1 MGELAE
7 LSDEDLKSS
16 MEVFDDSDAEMS
28 QDLPEQAPSSP
39 ELWCIGCDISSKT
52 ECPVQKMKR
61 RKGINEDTNTQVAWG
76 KTSTRRVWTGRKSR
90 RKLVK
95 KLKKCGEWCNLCVV
109 VSKKFLK
116 KQRYKRLMTGHKGKN
131 KNGAKKLLKTD
142 LRKDSDLKQRFK
154 RANKEAAHLRA
165 GGQSRIS
172 HVTLGHVKESVKE
185 KES

>member
-7 LSDEDLKSS
+7 LSDEDIKSS

-61 RKGINEDTNTQVAWG
+61 RKGSGINEDTNNQVAWG
-76 KTSTRRVWTGRKSR
+76 KTSTRSVWTGSGRR
-90 RKLVK
+90 RKKVE
-95 KLKKCGEWCNLCVV
+95 KLKKCGEWCSLCVV

-116 KQRYKRLMTGHKGKN
+116 KPRYKRLMSGHKDKSKDKNAAN
-131 KNGAKKLLKTD
+131 KN
-142 LRKDSDLKQRFK
+142 
-154 RANKEAAHLRA
+154 
-165 GGQSRIS
+165 
-172 HVTLGHVKESVKE
+172 
-185 KES
+185 